1 MQPKKKSTEA
11 DFINGLKADL
21 KAELKILGIWTAIT
35 ILLCF
40 IARKILEP
48 SFFSYL
54 ATLAILFIS
63 YTIYGLYEWVHLG
76 KKFFDA
82 YREESKKEQEAKN

>member
-11 DFINGLKADL
+11 DFITGLKADL
-21 KAELKILGIWTAIT
+21 KTELKTLGTWTAIT

-54 ATLAILFIS
+54 ATLAILIIS
-63 YTIYGLYEWVHLG
+63 YTIYGLYGWVHLG
-76 KKFFDA
+76 KKFFDV
-82 YREESKKEQEAKN
+82 YKEESKKE